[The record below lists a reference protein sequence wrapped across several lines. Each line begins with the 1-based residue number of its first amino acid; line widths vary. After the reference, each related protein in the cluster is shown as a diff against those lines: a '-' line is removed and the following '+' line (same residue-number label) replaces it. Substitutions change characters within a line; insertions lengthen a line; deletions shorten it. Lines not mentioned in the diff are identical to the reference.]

1 MSILWEV
8 DPSTENNVR
17 LALGGDIQVVESGAA
32 ALRRLED
39 DPVERLLVVGPDVE
53 LTAVL
58 DVAEQLRL
66 GRPEVGIILM
76 RRRLD
81 VTVLGQALRSG
92 IREVVG
98 AFDLSSLTQ
107 AAQRSREL
115 SDRLSGIT
123 GGTTAPDGRVVTV
136 FAAKGGVG
144 KTTVSINLAAELA
157 AGGAKVLLVDLDL
170 AFGDVGISLAL
181 MPERSCVDLVAMSG
195 HLDAQGLAS
204 VVTHHESGLDAL
216 CAPAH
221 PGDAERIPATS
232 VSELLRV
239 ARRIYDFVII
249 DTPPAFTEHVLVA
262 FDASDVTILLGTLD
276 IPAIKNLK
284 LALDTLDQLGNPR
297 ESLVIVLNRANA
309 KAGLSVSDVTAT
321 LGRPIAVQIP
331 SSVAVPAATNR
342 GEAVVITEPRH
353 PVSIALKSLAR
364 EYVLGS
370 GPATASG
377 DAKGQPDSR
386 ALRADVRQQGHRL
399 FRRSQA

>member
-1 MSILWEV
+1 MSILWEAF
-8 DPSTENNVR
+8 PTTENNVR

-39 DPVERLLVVGPDVE
+39 DPAERLLVVGPDVE

-58 DVAEQLRL
+58 DVAEKLRL

-81 VTVLGQALRSG
+81 VTVLAQALRSG

-98 AFDLSSLTQ
+98 ASDLSSLTQ
-107 AAQRSREL
+107 AGQRSREL
-115 SDRLSGIT
+115 SDRLNGLT
-123 GGTTAPDGRVVTV
+123 GGTMAPEGRVVTV

-157 AGGAKVLLVDLDL
+157 TGGASVLLVDLDL
-170 AFGDVGISLAL
+170 AFGDVAISLAL
-181 MPERSCVDLVAMSG
+181 MPERSCIDLVAMSG

-204 VVTHHESGLDAL
+204 VVTAHESGLDAL
-216 CAPAH
+216 CAPVH
-221 PGDAERIPATS
+221 PGDAERISATL
-232 VSELLRV
+232 VTELLRV

-284 LALDTLDQLGNPR
+284 LALNTLDQLGTRR
-297 ESLVIVLNRANA
+297 ESLVVVLNRANA
-309 KAGLSVSDVTAT
+309 KAGLSASDVTAT
-321 LGRPIAVQIP
+321 LGCPIAVQIP

-342 GEAVVITEPRH
+342 GEAIVITEPRH
-353 PVSIALKSLAR
+353 PVSVALKTLAR
-364 EYVLGS
+364 EYVLGP
-370 GPATASG
+370 GPAAAPGVETS
-377 DAKGQPDSR
+377 QPDSR
-386 ALRADVRQQGHRL
+386 AGRAADHPQGRRL

>member
-39 DPVERLLVVGPDVE
+39 DPAERLLVVGPDVE

-98 AFDLSSLTQ
+98 AYDLSSLTQ

-157 AGGAKVLLVDLDL
+157 TGGAKVLLVDLDL

-181 MPERSCVDLVAMSG
+181 MPERSCVDLVAMAG

-249 DTPPAFTEHVLVA
+249 DTPPAFSEHVLVA

-276 IPAIKNLK
+276 IPAIKNLR
-284 LALDTLDQLGNPR
+284 LALDTLDQLGHPR
-297 ESLVIVLNRANA
+297 ESLVIVLNRADA
-309 KAGLSVSDVTAT
+309 KVGLSASDVTAT

-331 SSVAVPAATNR
+331 TSVAVPAATNR
-342 GEAVVITEPRH
+342 GEAIVISEPRH
-353 PVSIALKSLAR
+353 PVSVALKTLAR
-364 EYVLGS
+364 EYVLGTA
-370 GPATASG
+370 PAKATG
-377 DAKGQPDSR
+377 VDKGLPESQ

>member
-32 ALRRLED
+32 AMRRLED
-39 DPVERLLVVGPDVE
+39 DPAERLLVVGPDVE

-81 VTVLGQALRSG
+81 VTVLAQALRSG

-98 AFDLSSLTQ
+98 AHDLSSLTQ
-107 AAQRSREL
+107 AGQRSREL

-123 GGTTAPDGRVVTV
+123 GSTMAPDARVVTV

-157 AGGAKVLLVDLDL
+157 TGGAKVLLVDLDL

-204 VVTHHESGLDAL
+204 VVTPHESGLDAL

-221 PGDAERIPATS
+221 PGEAERIPATL
-232 VSELLRV
+232 VSELLRA

-262 FDASDVTILLGTLD
+262 FDSSDVTILLGTLD

-284 LALDTLDQLGNPR
+284 LSLDTLDQLGHPR
-297 ESLVIVLNRANA
+297 ESVVIVLNRADA
-309 KAGLSVSDVTAT
+309 KVGLSASDVTAT

-331 SSVAVPAATNR
+331 TSVAVPAATNR
-342 GEAVVITEPRH
+342 GEAIVITEPRH
-353 PVSIALKSLAR
+353 PVSVALKTLAR
-364 EYVLGS
+364 QYVLG
-370 GPATASG
+370 TARAAAPG
-377 DAKGQPDSR
+377 VAKGQPDSR
-386 ALRADVRQQGHRL
+386 TDRAAVRPQGRHL
-399 FRRSQA
+399 FRRSQT